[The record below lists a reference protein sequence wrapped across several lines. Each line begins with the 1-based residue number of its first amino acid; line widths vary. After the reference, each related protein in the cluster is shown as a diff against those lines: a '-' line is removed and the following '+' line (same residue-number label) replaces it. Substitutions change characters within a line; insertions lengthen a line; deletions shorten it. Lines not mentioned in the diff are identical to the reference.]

1 MSQLIL
7 GPIIGGLNSSSANL
21 WGRCDSGGVLHAWLG
36 QEPDLSD
43 ASLASRS
50 LPLHPDGSFTGVA
63 PLQNL
68 SPNTHYHYK
77 LSLEEIPPDPTQ
89 GPFPEFTTFPEDGQ
103 EVSFNF
109 AFGSCFLPKDAE
121 SGEIFKQVEVYR
133 QQDKLRFWLLIGDQ
147 IYADDYEHNGINRIA
162 VNLEDYRQVYHYA
175 WSRPCVQ
182 NLLANFPVF
191 MTMDDHDVE
200 DDWCWTDYARLQ
212 ATIPWWNRLKR
223 WRKKRPVEE
232 RRFPRQRVLDA
243 LQAYWEHQ
251 AMHGPPFIN
260 SPKLNPSGQYDFDSS
275 YSGSL
280 AYTFVYGAAAF
291 FVLDTRSQR
300 IKHGREN
307 MMLDEE
313 QWQALEAWLLQV
325 KDAYPVKFI
334 VSSGA
339 LLYRFFFDFP
349 ADRWSGFPQ
358 DRKRLLRF
366 LTSKEVEGVYIL
378 TGDLHTAH
386 ALRAELY
393 RPQGKSIPLWE
404 FCSTPFE
411 QNPSRLTSLLY
422 NPFRFEP
429 LKDLKLQF
437 TAAENN
443 FGLVRVEFLPNGKPK
458 VVFEVYGE
466 DGRLLG
472 KAGD

>member
-7 GPIIGGLNSSSANL
+7 GPIVGGLNSTGANL

-36 QEPDLSD
+36 QQPDLSD
-43 ASLASRS
+43 ASIVSNS
-50 LPLHPDGSFTGVA
+50 LPLRHNDGYSGVA

-68 SPNTHYHYK
+68 SPNTHYHYT
-77 LSLEEIPPDPTQ
+77 LGIEETPPDPAQ
-89 GPFPEFTTFPEDGQ
+89 GPYPGFTTFPEDGQ

-121 SGEIFKQVEVYR
+121 SGEIFKQVEIHR
-133 QQDKLRFWLLIGDQ
+133 QNDKLRFWLLIGDQ
-147 IYADDYEHNGINRIA
+147 IYADDYKHNGLKRIA
-162 VNLEDYRQVYHYA
+162 VNVEDYRQVYHYA
-175 WSRPCVQ
+175 WFRPCVQ
-182 NLLANFPVF
+182 NLLANLPVF

-212 ATIPWWNRLKR
+212 ATIPCWNRFNR
-223 WRKKRPVEE
+223 WREKRPVEE
-232 RRFPRQRVLDA
+232 RRFPRQRVLDG

-251 AMHGPPFIN
+251 AMHGPHFIN

-275 YSGSL
+275 GSF
-280 AYTFVYGAAAF
+280 AYTFNYGAAAF

-300 IKHGREN
+300 IKHWWKH

-325 KDAYPVKFI
+325 KDVYPIKFI

-339 LLYRFFFDFP
+339 ILYRWFFDIP
-349 ADRWSGFPQ
+349 ADRWSGFLH
-358 DRKRLLRF
+358 DRKRLLD
-366 LTSKEVEGVYIL
+366 LLATNEITGVYIL

-386 ALRAELY
+386 AVRAELY
-393 RPQGKSIPLWE
+393 GPQGKSIPLWE
-404 FCSTPFE
+404 FCSTPFA
-411 QNPSRLTSLLY
+411 QNPKFITTLLY
-422 NPFRFEP
+422 NPFRFQP
-429 LKDLKLQF
+429 MKGLKRLF
-437 TAAENN
+437 TAAANN
-443 FGLVRVEFLPNGKPK
+443 FGLVRVNFLPNGKPN

-466 DGRLLG
+466 EGSLLG
-472 KAGD
+472 KAGE